1 MAKLISNIQNQVQE
15 NQRKALIVSPVSL
28 IASIILYG
36 RATGGVSFG
45 RIIITRI
52 HTLGLFLNMRLL
64 LGKMKDMAEWLRT
77 EVLLRG
83 YRIDWQG
90 KYLMHLDYG

>member
-1 MAKLISNIQNQVQE
+1 MLLKNTNAQAGKTTKTIRHDIYCLIIVHSHSGSFDDAMDMAKLISNIQNQVQE

-45 RIIITRI
+45 RSIIT
-52 HTLGLFLNMRLL
+52 HMS
-64 LGKMKDMAEWLRT
+64 RT
-77 EVLLRG
+77 CF
-83 YRIDWQG
+83 
-90 KYLMHLDYG
+90 

>member
-1 MAKLISNIQNQVQE
+1 MDMTKLISNIQDQVQE

-45 RIIITRI
+45 MVIITSI
-52 HTLGLFLNMRLL
+52 HWIYF
-64 LGKMKDMAEWLRT
+64 
-77 EVLLRG
+77 
-83 YRIDWQG
+83 
-90 KYLMHLDYG
+90 